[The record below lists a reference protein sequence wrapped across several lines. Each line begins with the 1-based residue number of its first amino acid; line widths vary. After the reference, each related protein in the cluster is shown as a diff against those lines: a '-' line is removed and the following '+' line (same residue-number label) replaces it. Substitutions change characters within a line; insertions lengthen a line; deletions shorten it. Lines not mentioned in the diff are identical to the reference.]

1 MKYLALKVAKLDF
14 RAVRA
19 VNSYG
24 HRAPTN
30 STLSVN
36 DLFCSSDKT
45 GDPSLHEDASLS
57 SEEGNCSCRTH
68 SLFGECK
75 KTSGLSCLLL
85 L

>member
-30 STLSVN
+30 GTLSVN
-36 DLFCSSDKT
+36 NLFCSSGKT
-45 GDPSLHEDASLS
+45 GDPSLHSLMNERMPILVQKKGIVHVELVLS
-57 SEEGNCSCRTH
+57 LGNV
-68 SLFGECK
+68 K
-75 KTSGLSCLLL
+75 KLVA
-85 L
+85 